1 MKYLVKSINNFQ
13 ADEIN
18 DFYYKIPE
26 IKRNKIKKLKNNIAR
41 TRSIIGE
48 LLLSELIHEEGL
60 NYSDIDYYINEYGK
74 PYFKNNDLYFNISHS
89 FEYVISIISDKEVGI
104 DIEKIRNT
112 SIKTINQFATENE
125 KMYILSTNTNVEERL
140 FKIYTLKEAYF
151 KMFGI
156 NLNEALQVEF
166 RIENDK
172 VYCSD
177 NKVNVGFINDIDGYI
192 IAYCKLIK

>member
-172 VYCSD
+172 V
-177 NKVNVGFINDIDGYI
+177 
-192 IAYCKLIK
+192 